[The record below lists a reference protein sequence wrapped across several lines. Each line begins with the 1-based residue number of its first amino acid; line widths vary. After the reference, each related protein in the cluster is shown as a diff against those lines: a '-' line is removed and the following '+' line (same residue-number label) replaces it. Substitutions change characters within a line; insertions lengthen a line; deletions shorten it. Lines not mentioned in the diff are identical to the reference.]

1 MNRPELSQLTNADLV
16 RRFAEAAKK
25 RGLAVLDNNVRNA
38 NRMFQC
44 MDAVDSVLRARGLE
58 ARKAAL
64 PLLDSEDRFVRYFS
78 AKRLLGIAPSQARAI
93 IEWNYAH
100 GFDAV
105 AFDAGMT
112 LSNLD
117 SGVFKPD

>member
-1 MNRPELSQLTNADLV
+1 MNRPNLDKLSNAELV

-25 RGLAVLDNNVRNA
+25 RGLAVLDSDVRNA
-38 NRMFQC
+38 NRVIQYMH
-44 MDAVDSVLRARGLE
+44 AIDSVLRARGIE
-58 ARKAAL
+58 ARKELL
-64 PLLDSEDRFVRYFS
+64 PLLDSEDRFVRYYS
-78 AKRLLGIAPSQARAI
+78 AKNLLGIAPSQARAV
-93 IEWNYAH
+93 IEWTHKYWY
-100 GFDAV
+100 DAI